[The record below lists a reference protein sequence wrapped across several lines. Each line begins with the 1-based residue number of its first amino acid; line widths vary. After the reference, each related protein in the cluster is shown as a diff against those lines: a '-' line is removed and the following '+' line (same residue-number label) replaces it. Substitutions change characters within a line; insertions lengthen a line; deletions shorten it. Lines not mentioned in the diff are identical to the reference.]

1 MDDRKR
7 EIARRDRNL
16 GWSDKRNRVGM
27 LEFPGGIPLI
37 VNMMR
42 EDIISMQILLRLR
55 LLKGV
60 KMMI

>member
-7 EIARRDRNL
+7 EITRWNGNL
-16 GWSDKRNRVGM
+16 GWSDKRNCSG
-27 LEFPGGIPLI
+27 LLKFPGGIPLI

-42 EDIISMQILLRLR
+42 EDIISMRILLRLR